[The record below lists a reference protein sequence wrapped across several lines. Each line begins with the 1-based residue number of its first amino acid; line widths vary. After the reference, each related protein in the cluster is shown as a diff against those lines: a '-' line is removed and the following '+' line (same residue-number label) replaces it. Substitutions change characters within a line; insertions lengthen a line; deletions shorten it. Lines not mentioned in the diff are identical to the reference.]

1 MVGFVPLVLT
11 DIGDLILV
19 QIFVRVAEMQ
29 KQPISEQARLAM
41 SLVDSLGREGAIH
54 ACRANGW
61 QGVLDCLLGTDYDA
75 SDEPEQDSP
84 GNGPYKA

>member
-1 MVGFVPLVLT
+1 MVGIEPLVLT
-11 DIGDLILV
+11 NIGDLILV

-61 QGVLDCLLGTDYDA
+61 QGVLDCLLGADYDA
-75 SDEPEQDSP
+75 PDEPEQSLP
-84 GNGPYKA
+84 RNGPHRA

>member
-1 MVGFVPLVLT
+1 
-11 DIGDLILV
+11 
-19 QIFVRVAEMQ
+19 MQ
-29 KQPISEQARLAM
+29 KQPLSEQARLAM

-75 SDEPEQDSP
+75 PDESGHGLPRS
-84 GNGPYKA
+84 GPHRV